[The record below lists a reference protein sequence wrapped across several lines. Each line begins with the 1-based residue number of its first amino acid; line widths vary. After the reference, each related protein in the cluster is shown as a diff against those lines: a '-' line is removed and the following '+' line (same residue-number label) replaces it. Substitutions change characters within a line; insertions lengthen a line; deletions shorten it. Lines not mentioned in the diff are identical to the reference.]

1 MVPEGR
7 PPSRDRDR
15 SGCGLSRSR
24 RENAATMARVGR
36 HCKPGPDFHALNGA
50 TLAGRRWSC
59 AGFRSGTGMPDPL
72 VDAVEGSAFALVIP

>member
-15 SGCGLSRSR
+15 NRCGLSRSR
-24 RENAATMARVGR
+24 RENAATMARAGR
-36 HCKPGPDFHALNGA
+36 HRKPGPDFHALNGT

-59 AGFRSGTGMPDPL
+59 AAFRSGAGMPDPL